1 MCDSAETT
9 AAQPPLTKAQIRQY
23 RRPYSLKLRF
33 VDRLNRLVCR
43 LWYRLRRVGH
53 CTIPPTGAV
62 IVAANHTCTADPLM
76 ICAGCD
82 YRRIS
87 YVIAKEFAS
96 IPVGGWFVRLID
108 CIPVRREGRDAAAT
122 KAVVRRLRDG
132 HVMGIFIQGRIPAPD
147 ETVKPKDGIAF
158 LALRTGATVIP
169 VQLSGNKYKE
179 SLAAGLLARH
189 RTRVRFGPPVDLTAF
204 AGKSS
209 RSDLAAA
216 TATIFEAIQELGE

>member
-1 MCDSAETT
+1 MCDRTETT
-9 AAQPPLTKAQIRQY
+9 ADRTPLTKAQIRQY
-23 RRPYSLKLRF
+23 RRLYPLKLRL

-87 YVIAKEFAS
+87 YVIAREFAS
-96 IPVGGWFVRLID
+96 IPVGGWFVRLIG
-108 CIPVRREGRDAAAT
+108 CIPVRRGERDAGATRAAI
-122 KAVVRRLRDG
+122 RRLRDG
-132 HVMGIFIQGRIPAPD
+132 HVLGIFIQGKIPAPG
-147 ETVKPKDGIAF
+147 EQVRPKDGVAV

-169 VQLSGNKYKE
+169 VYLSGNKYKE
-179 SLAAGLLARH
+179 GIAAGLLARH
-189 RTRVRFGPPVDLTAF
+189 RTRVRFGPPVDLSEL

-209 RSDLAAA
+209 RSDLSAA
-216 TATIFEAIQELGE
+216 TATIWQAIQELGE